1 MLTYSGWTNA
11 SLLCYSCTY
20 IPHQTKSYQRIRFMP
35 VYCVTELLS
44 HYCVDGQHGRTT
56 WMYLKKGEIHCT
68 STDILHTWAIQY
80 TEVVWSPPAPAAA
93 ARCLRCQLTYL
104 LLLYH
109 LLLHTL
115 YQATMPQTSHYTK
128 PYHIFTLF
136 CYATH
141 TIADCWS
148 GVVWFSEMVW

>member
-20 IPHQTKSYQRIRFMP
+20 IPHQTKSYQRIGFMP

-44 HYCVDGQHGRTT
+44 HYCVGGQHGRTT

-80 TEVVWSPPAPAAA
+80 TEVVWSPPAA

-104 LLLYH
+104 LLC
-109 LLLHTL
+109 TL
-115 YQATMPQTSHYTK
+115 YNATI
-128 PYHIFTLF
+128 PYHTIP
-136 CYATH
+136 YH
-141 TIADCWS
+141 TIPYQMADRFES
-148 GVVWFSEMVW
+148 MV